1 MKSKARSYF
10 DQKMTA
16 EINVTNLV
24 DVMLVLLIIFILVA
38 PVLEQGISVELPKIS
53 DQKMKLPESM
63 TLSIGKEGEVF
74 LGDKAFT
81 LTELRSKLETVAQSD
96 PETAIIVRAD
106 KEIRYET
113 LVQVLDQV
121 RGAGLTKLGMAT
133 QVK

>member
-1 MKSKARSYF
+1 MKSKARQHF
-10 DQKMTA
+10 DQKISA

-38 PVLEQGISVELPKIS
+38 PVLEQGISVDLPKTS
-53 DQKMKLPESM
+53 DQKMKLPESV
-63 TLSIGKEGEVF
+63 TVSIGNGGEIF
-74 LGDKAFT
+74 LGDKKVALDQLKQR
-81 LTELRSKLETVAQSD
+81 LTQVAKSA
-96 PETAIIVRAD
+96 PETPVIVRAD

-121 RGAGLTKLGMAT
+121 RSAGLTKLGMAT